1 MKKGLLSN
9 SLPKTF
15 SFIFSHIGLALYYYR
30 AFFILGEPYMRKNQL
45 KKSLERGMGESL
57 SSERFPPII
66 NYKLLYEYCGYVGAF
81 YLYFGK
87 KNRKMANIVL
97 TFKNSYDII
106 LTTLSI

>member
-1 MKKGLLSN
+1 
-9 SLPKTF
+9 
-15 SFIFSHIGLALYYYR
+15 
-30 AFFILGEPYMRKNQL
+30 MRKNQL
-45 KKSLERGMGESL
+45 KKSLERGMGVTPRSAGRCPQDRGARLRQRSL

-81 YLYFGK
+81 LFIFGK
-87 KNRKMANIVL
+87 KNHKMANIVL